1 MLSNISFCAKPIIH
15 DYYPIEESAKKLS
28 EKTKESL
35 EKAYTRFD
43 GINQEAKAERS
54 LLKKQ
59 VPPEAGSNVHLK
71 TKDLVEK
78 EIESKAKAAVDSVN
92 STAAGDAYEPF
103 SSF

>member
-1 MLSNISFCAKPIIH
+1 MLNNISFCAKPVIH
-15 DYYPIEESAKKLS
+15 DYYPVGESVKELSSKAKKSAEEL
-28 EKTKESL
+28 
-35 EKAYTRFD
+35 YTRFD
-43 GINQEAKAERS
+43 GINQGAKAERS

-59 VPPEAGSNVHLK
+59 APPEAGSNVHLK

-78 EIESKAKAAVDSVN
+78 KLEAKTKAAVDSVN